1 MAKGALYSGNTEDA
15 LGTKLYLSAYRVMRH
30 SEQVLA
36 EFDISYH
43 SYLALYFIDKIPRVS
58 MKELCSYLDVTQSI
72 VSRTI
77 KALEEKGFVRK
88 GTTTDKRKVEL
99 SLTTAARKKLRL
111 ASSKLYE
118 LSFLLRHQPDFRI
131 AALEEQLDRIGKSLE
146 VAKTRPMLRS
156 TNTSDPGESVMV
168 RFRKK
173 VTG

>member
-1 MAKGALYSGNTEDA
+1 VAKGALYSGNTEDA

-30 SEQVLA
+30 SEQALA

-72 VSRTI
+72 VSRTV
-77 KALEEKGFVRK
+77 KALEEKGYIRR
-88 GTTTDKRKVEL
+88 GATSDKRKIEL
-99 SLTTAARKKLRL
+99 TLTGSARKKLRL

-131 AALEEQLDRIGKSLE
+131 AALEEQLDRINKSLE
-146 VAKTRPMLRS
+146 VAKTLAS
-156 TNTSDPGESVMV
+156 QLWYDSK
-168 RFRKK
+168 RK
-173 VTG
+173 